1 MLPSLRPAVSRIPSP
16 RAWAGCSLGLA
27 LGAALLW
34 WAPREVFDW
43 QPQWALVQ
51 PWRLWTAAFV
61 HWSPQHLQANLLGC
75 AVVAAFG
82 VAARVSR
89 PWVWAW
95 LAAWPLTHA
104 ALALAPQLQLQHYGG
119 LSGVLHAGVVV
130 AAINLAGQ
138 ATGRRRLIGGA
149 VLAGVVVKLLLER
162 PWHGPTQIVA
172 GWDIAL
178 VPLAHVTGAVS
189 GLLCGAAALALCSR
203 LQHPHTPR

>member
-1 MLPSLRPAVSRIPSP
+1 M
-16 RAWAGCSLGLA
+16 
-27 LGAALLW
+27 
-34 WAPREVFDW
+34 
-43 QPQWALVQ
+43 
-51 PWRLWTAAFV
+51 
-61 HWSPQHLQANLLGC
+61 QANLLGC

-104 ALALAPQLQLQHYGG
+104 GLALVPQLQHYGG
-119 LSGVLHAGVVV
+119 LSGVLHAGVAV
-130 AAINLAGQ
+130 AALRLAGQ
-138 ATGRRRLIGGA
+138 ATGRRRVIGGA
-149 VLAGVVVKLLLER
+149 VLAGLAVKLLLER

-189 GLLCGAAALALCSR
+189 GLLCGAAALALCNR
-203 LQHPHTPR
+203 LAHPHSTR

>member
-1 MLPSLRPAVSRIPSP
+1 M
-16 RAWAGCSLGLA
+16 
-27 LGAALLW
+27 
-34 WAPREVFDW
+34 
-43 QPQWALVQ
+43 
-51 PWRLWTAAFV
+51 
-61 HWSPQHLQANLLGC
+61 QANLLGC

-104 ALALAPQLQLQHYGG
+104 ALALAPRLQLQHYGG

-130 AAINLAGQ
+130 AAVSLAGQ